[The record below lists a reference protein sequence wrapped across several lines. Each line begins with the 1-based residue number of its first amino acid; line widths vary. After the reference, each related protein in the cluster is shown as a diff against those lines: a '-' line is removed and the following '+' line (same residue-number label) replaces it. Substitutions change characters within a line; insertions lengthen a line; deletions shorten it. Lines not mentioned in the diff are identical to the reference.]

1 MTTILI
7 TNDDGIHSPGLAALE
22 EALRPLG
29 RVITVAPDKDNSAIS
44 HALTMNRPLYL
55 EQIGEDR
62 YSLNGTPTDC
72 VAIGLSKVLRSRPE
86 LLVSGINRG
95 PNLGDD
101 ISYSGTVSA
110 AIEGTMYSV
119 CSLAVSLASRVNPCF
134 DTTRKII
141 AELAANVLE
150 NGLPANTLMNINIPD
165 SDPIKGVKVTRQGR
179 RLWKQSVQEVP
190 DPWGRTHYWIGGGT
204 SLVDPGKDTDVH
216 ALENGFVSITPIHL
230 DLTNHEG
237 ISYFREDLGLENLP
251 VLKSLAERDR

>member
-7 TNDDGIHSPGLAALE
+7 TNDDGIHSPGLAALA
-22 EALRPLG
+22 EALKPLG

-55 EQIGEDR
+55 EQIEEDR

-72 VAIGLSKVLRSRPE
+72 VAIGLSKVISGKPD

-110 AIEGTMYSV
+110 AVEGTMYSV
-119 CSLAVSLASRVNPCF
+119 CSLAVSLATRVNPRF
-134 DTTRKII
+134 DTTQKVI
-141 AELAANVLE
+141 AELAANVLK

-165 SDPIKGVKVTRQGR
+165 SDPIRGIKVTRQGR

-190 DPWGRTHYWIGGGT
+190 DPWGRVHYWIGGG
-204 SLVDPGKDTDVH
+204 SPLVEAGRDTDVH
-216 ALENGFVSITPIHL
+216 ALENNYVSITPIHL

-237 ISYFREDLGLENLP
+237 ISYFREDLGLENLTS
-251 VLKSLAERDR
+251 LKALTGPDR